1 VLFTVN
7 VFIVF
12 ELIGSYMFRLLIV
25 VYPVDKVKNV
35 LRIVEIYTF
44 PKPPTVDV
52 NVVVDMK
59 PAVW

>member
-1 VLFTVN
+1 MLFTVN

-44 PKPPTVDV
+44 PRPPTVDV